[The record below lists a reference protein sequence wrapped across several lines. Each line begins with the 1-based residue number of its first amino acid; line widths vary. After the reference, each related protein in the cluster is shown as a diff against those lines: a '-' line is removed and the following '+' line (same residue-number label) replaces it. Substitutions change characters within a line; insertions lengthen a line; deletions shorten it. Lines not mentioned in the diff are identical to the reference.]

1 MSEFITLFN
10 FHDLINENITFVS
23 LIIRLVIAAV
33 LSTGISLIYS
43 KVNSDKDDKY
53 VMMQTLIFLA
63 VTIAG
68 AMLIIGNNLARAFGL
83 LGAVSIIRF
92 RTAVKS
98 SRDMAF
104 VFLAIVVGMA
114 CGLGY
119 LALGLITAIF
129 VGFLMLFFFKIR
141 LGQGNKQL
149 QRINIKI
156 SYNGSSDFKQLIEDE
171 LAEFTDS
178 WKFNMMKIDNNV
190 KRYVYTVWVDKHVK
204 QELLINS
211 LLEKSRQNE
220 ISISILYK

>member
-1 MSEFITLFN
+1 MTEFIALFN
-10 FHDLINENITFVS
+10 FQNLLNENITFVS
-23 LIIRLVIAAV
+23 LLIRLISGAV
-33 LSTGISLIYS
+33 LSTGIALIYS

-53 VMMQTLIFLA
+53 VMMHTLIFLA

-129 VGFLMLFFFKIR
+129 VGFLMLLFF
-141 LGQGNKQL
+141 
-149 QRINIKI
+149 
-156 SYNGSSDFKQLIEDE
+156 
-171 LAEFTDS
+171 
-178 WKFNMMKIDNNV
+178 
-190 KRYVYTVWVDKHVK
+190 
-204 QELLINS
+204 
-211 LLEKSRQNE
+211 
-220 ISISILYK
+220 

>member
-1 MSEFITLFN
+1 MTELIAQFN
-10 FHDLINENITFVS
+10 FQNLLNENITFVS
-23 LIIRLVIAAV
+23 LIIRLISAAV
-33 LSTGISLIYS
+33 LSTSISLIYS

-119 LALGLITAIF
+119 LVLGLLTAIF
-129 VGFLMLFFFKIR
+129 VGFLMLLFFKIR
-141 LGQGNKQL
+141 FGQGNKQL

-156 SYNGSSDFKQLIEDE
+156 TYSGSSDFKQVIEDE
-171 LAEFTDS
+171 LTELADS
-178 WKFNMMKIDNNV
+178 WKFNMMKIDNNH
-190 KRYVYTVWVDKHVK
+190 KRYIYTVWVDNHVK
-204 QELLINS
+204 PELLINS
-211 LLEKSRQNE
+211 LLDRSKKNE
-220 ISISILYK
+220 ITISVLCT